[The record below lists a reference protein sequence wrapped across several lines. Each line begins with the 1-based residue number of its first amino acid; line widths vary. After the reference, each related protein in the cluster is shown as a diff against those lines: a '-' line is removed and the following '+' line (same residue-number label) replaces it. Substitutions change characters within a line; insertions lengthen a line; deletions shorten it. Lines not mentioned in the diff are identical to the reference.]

1 MSPGEP
7 APTGEWQRLHP
18 LSPLLRGGFVLIAIL
33 GYAASQLFD
42 QVLSSVGLGTVY
54 PGEEGLPDGVG
65 PEGPIEEAIRH
76 PVLALAVVVAFL
88 AVVALVNWVSWRFS
102 RFRVGGGQVELRQ
115 GVLFRQHRQV
125 RLERVQA
132 VELSRPLLARAFGLA
147 RVVVQSAGGSD
158 STLTLSFLELRRAEE
173 VREHLMTLAG
183 RSDEVGAPGILEAG
197 APVAPSAVPPGVP
210 HALPPGAPYAVPP
223 GAPYAVPP
231 APPPGVPVE
240 EWSVPGAFVAS
251 PPSAAPVPFLEV
263 PNGRLFV
270 ATILHS
276 STIVLGLLL
285 FMALGSFG
293 VAQFG
298 IVGFAGFP
306 VIIPVAIGVGAGR
319 VKELLTHGNFRIADT
334 GGGVRL
340 QEGLTDLRARTIPM
354 HRIQALELVQPLW
367 WRPLGWWRIRVNVAG
382 SRAMGEGDDG
392 ETTLLPVGTLE
403 EALLVLSVVRPNAA
417 GEPWR
422 AGALGEGVPPGWRP
436 VSRRARVLDPLSWR
450 RNAWT
455 VGPSAVF
462 LRSGR
467 LTRRAVGVPHARVQS
482 LSLTQGWLQARL
494 GIATAH
500 VVPAPGPVD
509 PVIEHLERSD
519 AEGLLDEVAR
529 LARTARRRARPGIP
543 SLAPDPPGLVDWTR
557 HPDDARDDERQ

>member
-1 MSPGEP
+1 
-7 APTGEWQRLHP
+7 
-18 LSPLLRGGFVLIAIL
+18 
-33 GYAASQLFD
+33 
-42 QVLSSVGLGTVY
+42 VLSSVGLGTVY

-76 PVLALAVVVAFL
+76 PVLALGVVVAFL
-88 AVVALVNWVSWRFS
+88 ALVALVNWVSWRFS

-183 RSDEVGAPGILEAG
+183 RSDEVGAPGDPEPGGSG
-197 APVAPSAVPPGVP
+197 APYAEPLGVPHGAPPGVP
-210 HALPPGAPYAVPP
+210 HGEPPGAPYAVPP
-223 GAPYAVPP
+223 G
-231 APPPGVPVE
+231 PPPGVPVRE
-240 EWSVPGAFVAS
+240 RSVPGGLVAS

-285 FMALGSFG
+285 FMALGSLG

-367 WRPLGWWRIRVNVAG
+367 WRPFGWWRIRVNVAG
-382 SRAMGEGDDG
+382 SRALGEGDDG
-392 ETTLLPVGTLE
+392 ETTLLPVGTLD

-417 GEPWR
+417 AEPWR